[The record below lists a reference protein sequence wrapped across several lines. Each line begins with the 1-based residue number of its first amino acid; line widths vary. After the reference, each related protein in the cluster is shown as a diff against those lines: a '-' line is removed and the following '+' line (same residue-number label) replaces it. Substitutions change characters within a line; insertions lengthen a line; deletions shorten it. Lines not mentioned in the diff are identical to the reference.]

1 MSHSIDI
8 ILSAAQLE
16 GTSATLSK
24 WLVAVGSAVKS
35 GDPIIELETDKVAME
50 ICSPADGVLQ
60 ETLANEGDDIE
71 VEAIL
76 GRLAAN
82 DCAPGAFAE
91 SGAVEQST
99 ASDSVCAE
107 LAPYHPVH
115 SNPAGLDSALSH
127 SDRSNSAGS
136 ISAGSISA
144 DSISNNS
151 DARPLI
157 GPAVRR
163 LLRQHDL
170 DIGKIAGSGRRGRV
184 TRDDVTAYLATRPP
198 IHPHQVLGAC
208 QNSPYAS
215 SERSPR
221 PLQGTRVA
229 HTPMRKAIAK
239 HMVASLLHTSPH
251 VTSVFEMDLS
261 NVIEHR
267 RWHQQEFSGLG
278 VKLTFSAYFIAASAV
293 ALKAVPQVNARFHE
307 DALELFDDINIGV
320 ATALGDDGLVVPVV
334 QQVQSMTLFEIAR
347 ALTQQTEQARNRT
360 LTPADMQNGT
370 FTISNHGV
378 SGSLF
383 AAPIIINQPQV
394 AILGVG
400 KLDKRV
406 VVETVAGVDTMVI
419 KPICYVSLSID
430 HRALD
435 GHHANSFLSAFVDAI
450 EHWGGRP

>member
-24 WLVAVGSAVKS
+24 WLVAVGSTVKS

-60 ETLANEGDDIE
+60 ETLANEGDEIA

-82 DCAPGAFAE
+82 DSAPDAFAE
-91 SGAVEQST
+91 SCAVEPST
-99 ASDSVCAE
+99 ASESVCAE

-136 ISAGSISA
+136 ISTG
-144 DSISNNS
+144 SISNNS
-151 DARPLI
+151 DARTLI

-163 LLRQHDL
+163 LLRQHGL
-170 DIGKIAGSGRRGRV
+170 DIGMIAGSGRRGRV
-184 TRDDVTAYLATRPP
+184 TRDDVNAYLATRTP
-198 IHPHQVLGAC
+198 IHPHPLEGAC

-221 PLQGTRVA
+221 PLQGTLVA

-267 RWHQQEFSGLG
+267 RWHQQEFAGLG

-450 EHWGGRP
+450 EHWGGRS